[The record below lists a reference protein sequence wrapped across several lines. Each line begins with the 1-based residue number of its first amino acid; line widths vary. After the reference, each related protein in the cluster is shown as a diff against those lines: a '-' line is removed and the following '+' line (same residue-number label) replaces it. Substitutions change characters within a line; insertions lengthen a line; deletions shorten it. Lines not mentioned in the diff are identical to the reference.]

1 MRSTPPTI
9 AALVSTAPAAGAAYN
24 QPYPRAPT
32 CSTSCAK
39 IGSSAVADEKNVA
52 KKSSSIVDRISGDL
66 KTKRRPSSAACS
78 DTSSLTPGADGWRA
92 GTSRIINSATM
103 TKANEIALATYTQP
117 TPAAAIRIPPSDGPT
132 TDAVWNMI
140 VLRLIAL
147 GRCSR
152 GTSDG
157 TSALRAG
164 RSNAPTAAP
173 SAARV

>member
-1 MRSTPPTI
+1 MRSTIGTI
-9 AALVSTAPAAGAAYN
+9 TALVRSAPVAGAAYSH
-24 QPYPRAPT
+24 PYPFAPT
-32 CSTSCAK
+32 RRMSCAK

-66 KTKRRPSSAACS
+66 KTNRRPSIAAYS
-78 DTSSLTPGADGWRA
+78 DTSSLAPGAEGWRA

-140 VLRLIAL
+140 VFRLIAL

-157 TSALRAG
+157 
-164 RSNAPTAAP
+164 
-173 SAARV
+173 